1 MASLGRALMAGLVA
15 GGAKY
20 ADKKMDEKQKA
31 EEAERNQK
39 LMELQRKLQQ
49 EQARFEASLK
59 APQYQT
65 FDDTKDGKTVKR
77 TIRSSYDPETG
88 GFVEEEVGSSQPEMK
103 PPQTRTVRDGS
114 DEVTQEFD
122 ASTGGWRE
130 VGRGPKFRA
139 SGGGSPVAEKSP
151 NATSL
156 TSAEIEAMFG
166 QQMDDGSTSVNPES
180 YRQFLS
186 YQARN
191 ADRDPRF
198 RNARFAAQQWAN
210 QLGFDPN
217 EKPAGSFTIEEASE
231 AKPLLNSAK
240 PATTEPA
247 SPEAKTA
254 PGASQ
259 ANPIPA
265 QSLKT
270 EPPPGTWV
278 KLPNGRV
285 IQVGA

>member
-20 ADKKMDEKQKA
+20 ADMKMDEK
-31 EEAERNQK
+31 
-39 LMELQRKLQQ
+39 LMKLQRSLQQ
-49 EQARFEASLK
+49 EQARFEASLE
-59 APQYQT
+59 APQYHT
-65 FDDTKDGKTVKR
+65 FDDTKDGRTVKR
-77 TIRSSYDPETG
+77 TIRSAYDPEKG

-114 DEVTQEFD
+114 DEVTQDFD
-122 ASTGGWRE
+122 ASTGVWHE

-166 QQMDDGSTSVNPES
+166 QQMNDGSTSVNPES

-217 EKPAGSFTIEEASE
+217 EKPAGSFTLDDAKKETDQKPAPS
-231 AKPLLNSAK
+231 KPLMQSVA
-240 PATTEPA
+240 ATEPKA
-247 SPEAKTA
+247 AEKPKPQAIPAAAIAYLK
-254 PGASQ
+254 
-259 ANPIPA
+259 ANPALAA
-265 QSLKT
+265 QFDAKF
-270 EPPPGTWV
+270 G
-278 KLPNGRV
+278 
-285 IQVGA
+285 QGAAASILGK